1 MKSHD
6 RIAIHAL
13 LPSKRCPF
21 TLQKVPFYHAKGR
34 LLHRKRAPFATP
46 SVSLWITRGY
56 KGENKTISFENGKS
70 ILLT

>member
-21 TLQKVPFYHAKGR
+21 TLQKVPFCNVKDALLERDLQLIDALMVTKLFLESFR
-34 LLHRKRAPFATP
+34 LKST
-46 SVSLWITRGY
+46 
-56 KGENKTISFENGKS
+56 S
-70 ILLT
+70 ILYKFL